1 MRQLLKKGTKCEW
14 TTDRNS
20 DFNKIKQEL
29 TSLPCL
35 AHYNGNKENIVTTDA
50 CKTGLGIALWQKQGN
65 GELKPIAFASRYLN
79 DAEKKYSIGELELL
93 AVVWGLERF
102 RFHLYGKQV
111 QLFSDHQA
119 LEPLLKRNKTNKQ
132 YSARLT
138 RWLDRLNHFDI
149 CLKHT
154 AGKDIKFTDFISR
167 NPTENPEPE
176 ENYEEQFVINAIAQ
190 LATVNARIGRI
201 FDQSEDATTAAEA
214 NMRDTRSLIDT
225 RRYQTNKS
233 HIDSNYRIQQHSSNT
248 DSIKMNNNENNTRFF
263 RTDGQLRHHWGADD
277 DIMAI
282 INARDK
288 SPETTELVR
297 RRVQLAR
304 PRVMRPHFNKNL
316 GREIYIPRRPEEDE
330 RREIKRIDIQL
341 RQKIREQHIG
351 GGYFQNFGDD
361 IPQRQNTEQQQTE
374 RNEPAPG
381 NETNRDT
388 ESTVSNN
395 SEEAVATHEPGTYPA
410 IPVQEYRDGP
420 IEEIAVHYVRI
431 NRVVEEKQKRNR
443 QQEDNVRSAELDFM
457 LDLETIIKETAADPD
472 LIELNCCIEDN
483 KLDQI
488 PQNYKTV
495 AKKLTYRWGII
506 LVDDRIVI
514 PKSLRYAALNA
525 LLFGHPGINKMYND
539 AAIF

>member
-1 MRQLLKKGTKCEW
+1 M
-14 TTDRNS
+14 
-20 DFNKIKQEL
+20 
-29 TSLPCL
+29 
-35 AHYNGNKENIVTTDA
+35 
-50 CKTGLGIALWQKQGN
+50 
-65 GELKPIAFASRYLN
+65 
-79 DAEKKYSIGELELL
+79 
-93 AVVWGLERF
+93 
-102 RFHLYGKQV
+102 
-111 QLFSDHQA
+111 
-119 LEPLLKRNKTNKQ
+119 
-132 YSARLT
+132 
-138 RWLDRLNHFDI
+138 NHFDI

-154 AGKDIKFTDFISR
+154 AGKEIKFTDFISR

-176 ENYEEQFVINAIAQ
+176 ENYEEEFVLNAIAQ

-225 RRYQTNKS
+225 RRHQTNKS
-233 HIDSNYRIQQHSSNT
+233 HIDSNYRIQQHSFNT
-248 DSIKMNNNENNTRFF
+248 DRIKMNNNENNTRFF

-304 PRVMRPHFNKNL
+304 PGIMRPHFNKNL

-395 SEEAVATHEPGTYPA
+395 SEEAVAT
-410 IPVQEYRDGP
+410 
-420 IEEIAVHYVRI
+420 
-431 NRVVEEKQKRNR
+431 
-443 QQEDNVRSAELDFM
+443 QQYQSKNT
-457 LDLETIIKETAADPD
+457 ETG
-472 LIELNCCIEDN
+472 
-483 KLDQI
+483 QS
-488 PQNYKTV
+488 
-495 AKKLTYRWGII
+495 KKLPYTTWELI
-506 LVDDRIVI
+506 
-514 PKSLRYAALNA
+514 A
-525 LLFGHPGINKMYND
+525 
-539 AAIF
+539 

>member
-1 MRQLLKKGTKCEW
+1 MRQLLKKGMKWEW

-119 LEPLLKRNKTNKQ
+119 LEPLLKRNKTNKR

-138 RWLDRLNHFDI
+138 RLLDRLNHFDI
-149 CLKHT
+149 CSKHT
-154 AGKDIKFTDFISR
+154 AGKEIKFTDFISR
-167 NPTENPEPE
+167 NPIENPEPE
-176 ENYEEQFVINAIAQ
+176 ENYEEFVINAIAQ

-201 FDQSEDATTAAEA
+201 FDQSEDATTATEA

-248 DSIKMNNNENNTRFF
+248 DCLKMNNNENNTRFF
-263 RTDGQLRHHWGADD
+263 RTHGQLRHHWGADD

-282 INARDK
+282 IKARDK
-288 SPETTELVR
+288 SPETTKLVR
-297 RRVQLAR
+297 RVPLAR
-304 PRVMRPHFNKNL
+304 PGVMRPDFNKNL

-330 RREIKRIDIQL
+330 RREIKRIDIQ
-341 RQKIREQHIG
+341 QTK
-351 GGYFQNFGDD
+351 D
-361 IPQRQNTEQQQTE
+361 QRTTY
-374 RNEPAPG
+374 RRRIFSKLWGRYPPG
-381 NETNRDT
+381 TKYRTTTNREKRT
-388 ESTVSNN
+388 
-395 SEEAVATHEPGTYPA
+395 
-410 IPVQEYRDGP
+410 GP
-420 IEEIAVHYVRI
+420 R
-431 NRVVEEKQKRNR
+431 KRNQPR
-443 QQEDNVRSAELDFM
+443 R
-457 LDLETIIKETAADPD
+457 
-472 LIELNCCIEDN
+472 
-483 KLDQI
+483 
-488 PQNYKTV
+488 
-495 AKKLTYRWGII
+495 
-506 LVDDRIVI
+506 RIHRL
-514 PKSLRYAALNA
+514 K
-525 LLFGHPGINKMYND
+525 
-539 AAIF
+539 